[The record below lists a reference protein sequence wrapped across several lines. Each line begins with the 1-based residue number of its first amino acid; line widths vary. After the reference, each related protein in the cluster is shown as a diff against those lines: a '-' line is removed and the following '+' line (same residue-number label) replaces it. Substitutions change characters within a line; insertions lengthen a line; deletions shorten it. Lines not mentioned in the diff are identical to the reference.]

1 MLEKEIQNHTI
12 VKKLVR
18 LPGMVVHDFDSSTW
32 KGERG
37 GSLWAQGLVD
47 SEFQVIQDYVKR
59 SFLRQKPQNNN
70 NNNK

>member
-1 MLEKEIQNHTI
+1 MLEKEIQNHMI

-18 LPGMVVHDFDSSTW
+18 LPGMVAHAFYPRTW
-32 KGERG
+32 KVERG

-47 SEFQVIQDYVKR
+47 SEFQDIQDYVKR
-59 SFLRQKPQNNN
+59 SCLRQKPH